1 MIDIQM
7 PGKYVRLSVDKF
19 DIAPSYGGVY
29 FFYDRFG
36 RLIYVGKTSSIRRR
50 FSEHAYNSYFF
61 AHVDSARIYEIES
74 PLERELY
81 ETYAI
86 NEFLPYYNKAKVF
99 VDDDRTHY
107 LEEYFEVEER
117 LGEIY
122 YELSEYRSELRRTY
136 DEREEDI
143 DAYGYDE
150 TNNALL
156 GEDLYTAEMIA
167 ELRCEAQK
175 LKNRMKTIKIY
186 IN

>member
-1 MIDIQM
+1 MIKIQM
-7 PGKYVRLSVDKF
+7 PSKYAKLSVDKF
-19 DIAPSYGGVY
+19 RHAPSYGGVY

-61 AHVDSARIYEIES
+61 AHIVSARIYEIES

-99 VDDDRTHY
+99 INDDRAHY
-107 LEEYFEVEER
+107 LEEYFEIEER

-122 YELSEYRSELRRTY
+122 YEISEYRSELRRTY
-136 DEREEDI
+136 GEREEDL

-150 TNNALL
+150 TNVTLL
-156 GEDLYTAEMIA
+156 GEDLYAAEMIA
-167 ELRCEAQK
+167 ELRREAQT
-175 LKNRMKTIKIY
+175 LKNRMETVKTY

>member
-1 MIDIQM
+1 MSV
-7 PGKYVRLSVDKF
+7 GKF
-19 DIAPSYGGVY
+19 GHAPSYGGVY

-50 FSEHAYNSYFF
+50 FSEHTYNSYFF

-99 VDDDRTHY
+99 VDDDRAHY
-107 LEEYFEVEER
+107 LDEYFEIEER

-122 YELSEYRSELRRTY
+122 YEISEYRSELRRTY
-136 DEREEDI
+136 DDREGDL

-150 TNNALL
+150 ANVTLL
-156 GEDLYTAEMIA
+156 GEDLYAAEMIA
-167 ELRCEAQK
+167 ELRDEAK
-175 LKNRMKTIKIY
+175 RLKNRMKTVKTY